1 VTDDDAPGAEVSGD
15 EPATEASSADRVT
28 PSRHRRILWL
38 AVPAIGT
45 LIADPLLG
53 AVDTAVA
60 GRLGSAE
67 LGALGLAVSLL
78 AAGTWV
84 FNFLVFGTTTTVA
97 HAMGRGDHEA
107 AGRRVAHA
115 GIAAL
120 VLGVVAGIAVYVL
133 AAPLITAFDAV
144 EELVEPA
151 VAYLRVRAFG
161 VPFLLLAYVG
171 HGAFRGVGNTRTP
184 LLIVV
189 AANILNGVLNV
200 VLVFVF
206 GFGLDGIAAATVAA
220 EIASVIG
227 FALLI
232 RRAGLPLGGHGL
244 PSRAQ
249 VTDLVVVSRDLFLRT
264 GGLLAGFLAIT
275 AAAARADADVAAAH
289 QVIWQVFILVSFL
302 MDGFAIA
309 AQSMVGSALG
319 AGDREEARATGRA
332 LIGWGI
338 IGGGAIGIVL
348 WAAQVPITRIFT
360 SEPEV
365 LALIGTAWALASLMH
380 VLNGLVFVL
389 DGVAMGA
396 ADFRYLRT
404 WTMAAAVVAGVMA
417 QIGVSLGAGLLW
429 LWACVGVMMAVRGAS
444 LAVRIR
450 GTRWLDSDLAR

>member
-1 VTDDDAPGAEVSGD
+1 
-15 EPATEASSADRVT
+15 
-28 PSRHRRILWL
+28 
-38 AVPAIGT
+38 
-45 LIADPLLG
+45 
-53 AVDTAVA
+53 
-60 GRLGSAE
+60 
-67 LGALGLAVSLL
+67 
-78 AAGTWV
+78 
-84 FNFLVFGTTTTVA
+84 
-97 HAMGRGDHEA
+97 
-107 AGRRVAHA
+107 
-115 GIAAL
+115 
-120 VLGVVAGIAVYVL
+120 
-133 AAPLITAFDAV
+133 
-144 EELVEPA
+144 
-151 VAYLRVRAFG
+151 VRAFG

-189 AANILNGVLNV
+189 AANILNGVLDV

-206 GFGLDGIAAATVAA
+206 GFGLAGIAAATVAA
-220 EIASVIG
+220 EVASVIG

-232 RRAGLPLGGHGL
+232 RRAGLPLAGHGL
-244 PSRAQ
+244 PNRAQ
-249 VTDLVVVSRDLFLRT
+249 VADLVVVSRDLFLRT

-289 QVIWQVFILVSFL
+289 QVIWQVFILVSFM

-338 IGGGAIGIVL
+338 IGGGGVGVVL
-348 WAAQVPITRIFT
+348 WVAQVPITRIFT

-380 VLNGLVFVL
+380 ALNGLVFVL

-404 WTMAAAVVAGVMA
+404 WTIAAAVIAGTMGQV
-417 QIGVSLGAGLLW
+417 GVSMGGGLLW
-429 LWACVGVMMAVRGAS
+429 LWACVGVLMAVRGTS
-444 LAVRIR
+444 LALRIR
-450 GTRWLDSDLAR
+450 GTRWLESDLAR